1 MTLVN
6 IFIEPHLSCSKLSYS
21 LREDW
26 LLQAINL
33 VYKFFNPFISNGD
46 LIVALISFS
55 RSKHAVTFK
64 NSYFS
69 CVGAFLYGD
78 VFKCFF
84 PSRQNYSA
92 SPENLKIL
100 II

>member
-1 MTLVN
+1 MTSVN

-21 LREDW
+21 LREDR
-26 LLQAINL
+26 LPQAINL

-46 LIVALISFS
+46 SIVALISFS

-69 CVGAFLYGD
+69 CVGAFFYRAMCLS
-78 VFKCFF
+78 V
-84 PSRQNYSA
+84 S
-92 SPENLKIL
+92 SPPARIIQLLQKI
-100 II
+100 

>member
-1 MTLVN
+1 MTSVN

-21 LREDW
+21 LREDR
-26 LLQAINL
+26 LPQAINL

-55 RSKHAVTFK
+55 RSKHAITFK

-69 CVGAFLYGD
+69 CVGAFFYRAVCLS
-78 VFKCFF
+78 V
-84 PSRQNYSA
+84 S
-92 SPENLKIL
+92 SPPARIIQLLQKI
-100 II
+100 

>member
-1 MTLVN
+1 MTSVN

-21 LREDW
+21 LREDR
-26 LLQAINL
+26 LPQAINL

-64 NSYFS
+64 NSYYIGSAEGHEYPNLQVGDEVNPRPIFIFS
-69 CVGAFLYGD
+69 
-78 VFKCFF
+78 
-84 PSRQNYSA
+84 
-92 SPENLKIL
+92 
-100 II
+100 

>member
-33 VYKFFNPFISNGD
+33 VY
-46 LIVALISFS
+46 ISFS

>member
-46 LIVALISFS
+46 SIVALISFS

-69 CVGAFLYGD
+69 CVGAFFYRAMCLS
-78 VFKCFF
+78 V
-84 PSRQNYSA
+84 S
-92 SPENLKIL
+92 SPPARIIQLLQKI
-100 II
+100 